1 MKLFVIMIALVV
13 CNCYSWAQG
22 NAAIEKAVKNLQTQG
37 VDTIVRYHTFY
48 GGSMI
53 VPAEK
58 GATTCHA
65 AYKDY
70 LLWVSKYKAYIQR
83 FDDCRAYK
91 PIRINP
97 YFIKVFAR
105 HVNTIK
111 AEKIL
116 GLQYDTPWLYF
127 FKQTTTIAM
136 AHCGYV
142 TFISYLPSNTFDN
155 TFMDFGLEDKMVG
168 NKYRNK
174 NYEQNHQ
181 TIIYKLKILI
191 EKQIA
196 ALPWPQ

>member
-1 MKLFVIMIALVV
+1 MKLFFIMIALVV
-13 CNCYSWAQG
+13 CYCYSWAQG
-22 NAAIEKAVKNLQTQG
+22 NAAIEKAVKNLQTQSI
-37 VDTIVRYHTFY
+37 DTIVRYHTFY
-48 GGSMI
+48 AGFMLA
-53 VPAEK
+53 AEK
-58 GATTCHA
+58 GDTTCHA